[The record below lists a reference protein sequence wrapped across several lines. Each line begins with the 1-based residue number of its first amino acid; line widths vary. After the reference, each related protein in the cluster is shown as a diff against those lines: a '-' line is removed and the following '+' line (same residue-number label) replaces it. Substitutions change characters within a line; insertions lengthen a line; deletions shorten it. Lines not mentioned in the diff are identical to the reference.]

1 MSALDPNRPKK
12 VDRVVIDKLD
22 NGYCVSADT
31 KFAGKVAHYCSN
43 LNGVTKSL
51 WLFFEGKERLTKKQA
66 EGVKG
71 VLETQKEKLEK
82 SKTEE
87 EDA

>member
-1 MSALDPNRPKK
+1 MLDSNRPKQ
-12 VDRVVIDKLD
+12 VDRIIIDKLD

-31 KFAGKVAHYCSN
+31 KFAGKIAHYCSN
-43 LNGVTKSL
+43 LKGVTKSL
-51 WLFFEGKERLTKKQA
+51 WMFFEGKERLTKKQA

-71 VLETQKEKLEK
+71 VLQTQQEKLERNK
-82 SKTEE
+82 SGG